1 MVEIFDVLI
10 VGGGPGGYVTALRA
24 RQLGLSVALIEKERV
39 GGVCL
44 NRGCIPTKAL
54 LADVEGLQWVRRS
67 FKTGVIASVPEVNFG
82 AMQRRKADVVSKM
95 VSNLEAFLAARGVTV
110 VSASATVSEPGVVS
124 TSSGETILG
133 RHTVIATGSR
143 SWVPPIPGADSPGV
157 LTTRELLEL
166 QTVPPRLAVIGG
178 GMIGQEFAAIF
189 ASVGARVTVLE
200 ALGRIL
206 SEVDAE
212 MARKYA
218 SLLPALG
225 ITSDVGVLVR
235 AIERRPDGLRIV
247 YEKKG
252 REKVVDA
259 DVILMATGRRP
270 NLGGLDEEKLGLQT
284 VHGAVH
290 VDGFLETSVPGIY
303 AVGDV
308 IGRRMLAHVA
318 YYHGEIVAENIAG
331 RRKPMADDVVPACAF
346 TTPQIA
352 WVGMTEE
359 QAAAS
364 GRGYRTSTFSL
375 TQSGKALAMG
385 EPRGW
390 IKLIECT
397 ETGRLIA
404 AHLMGPHVSELIS
417 ELALAVRLGL
427 SATDVADTIHPHPTL
442 SEAVREAALGLLDG
456 PIHAPGRTKKF
467 P

>member
-1 MVEIFDVLI
+1 MASLFDIIV

-24 RQLGLSVALIEKERV
+24 RQLGLSVALIERERV

-54 LADVEGLQWVRRS
+54 LADVEGLQWARRS
-67 FKTGVIASVPEVNFG
+67 FKAGVIASIPEVNFG
-82 AMQRRKADVVSKM
+82 GMQRRKTEVVSKM

-110 VSASATVSEPGVVS
+110 VSASATIPEPGVAL
-124 TSSGETILG
+124 TSIGETIRG
-133 RHTVIATGSR
+133 RNTVVATGSR
-143 SWVPPIPGADSPGV
+143 SWAPPIPGADLPGV
-157 LTTRELLEL
+157 LTTRQLLEI
-166 QTVPPRLAVIGG
+166 QTVPARLAVIGG

-189 ASVGARVTVLE
+189 AAVGSRVTVLE
-200 ALGRIL
+200 ALDRIL
-206 SEVDAE
+206 NEVDAE
-212 MARKYA
+212 MARKYS

-225 ITSDVGVLVR
+225 ITAEVGVQVR
-235 AIERRPDGLRIV
+235 AIETRSDGLRIV
-247 YEKKG
+247 YEKRG

-270 NLGGLDEEKLGLQT
+270 NLEGLDPEKLGMRT

-331 RRKPMADDVVPACAF
+331 RRKPAADDVVPACAF

-359 QAAAS
+359 QVAAS

-427 SATDVADTIHPHPTL
+427 SAKDVADTIHPHPTL

-456 PIHAPGRTKKF
+456 PIHATARTKKF